1 MSAPAQSVR
10 RLPIICTDARRAS
23 CPQWR
28 APASIPCVLG
38 SCGTLG
44 YHVARHAAAY
54 KAGVIS
60 GPDFTAVTNAAT
72 VFCSS
77 TVVFDDAP
85 GGAS

>member
-10 RLPIICTDARRAS
+10 PSICADACGVP
-23 CPQWR
+23 CPLCR

-44 YHVARHAAAY
+44 YHVARFAAAY
-54 KAGVIS
+54 RAGLIG
-60 GPDFTAVTNAAT
+60 GPDFTAVTDAAT
-72 VFCSS
+72 VFCNS
-77 TVVFDDAP
+77 TVVFDDAAP